1 MIWSIIY
8 EYGNQYY
15 SMQVL
20 GTELEATTHAHNLGL
35 SDPELVHEN
44 IEFDGHVYIGM
55 GH

>member
-1 MIWSIIY
+1 MIWSIVY

-15 SMQVL
+15 SMQIL
-20 GTELEATTHAHNLGL
+20 GTEKEATTHAHQLGL

-44 IEFDGHVYIGM
+44 IEFDVKVYRGM